1 MPEIENN
8 ETNVVTENA
17 GMGTNGD
24 FGDNAGGDSTSV
36 NSNSSGIKP
45 ITIENKVSAGDTKY
59 MSVANR
65 VQIFIGSKKEER
77 GYVQLQ
83 NFKIKIT
90 NKMMEHSIMEAEM
103 KIDKFDKFTREKIDE
118 LLIPENKDFMFN
130 TKYFIGVDLGNEK
143 NEVEKTYFYGLI
155 TKVEGTIWDTITI
168 TAVSITKL
176 MDRVPMF
183 IDYKTDF
190 TIKDFLDSFK
200 EKIRNYEP
208 FLNYKKKRFV
218 LQYNE
223 TFWQFLIRFLYYELK
238 IPVYIQGRN
247 LVIGFEAQK
256 ESSNKK
262 EEPIRLNKNM
272 PISEYLE
279 LGTYYKGYCISE
291 SEIVINSLTKTQYFY
306 ESKTISEIK
315 TISEKIKVE
324 FPNSLEGK
332 VKDAVNIVVSDEKI
346 QEEYLQNQE
355 KLKEIENA
363 ETNLKN
369 DIINLQDSIE
379 NETET
384 EEKVKRKREE
394 LLKLE
399 KSKEKYSNR
408 GNGELDENE
417 NKFISEKRQEL
428 KKKQK
433 EVAMLEADKKFHQE
447 RTEKIIE
454 KGERIGVY
462 VDFSQILI
470 DEGKEALNYREEVEG
485 KEK

>member
-1 MPEIENN
+1 M
-8 ETNVVTENA
+8 
-17 GMGTNGD
+17 
-24 FGDNAGGDSTSV
+24 
-36 NSNSSGIKP
+36 
-45 ITIENKVSAGDTKY
+45 
-59 MSVANR
+59 
-65 VQIFIGSKKEER
+65 
-77 GYVQLQ
+77 
-83 NFKIKIT
+83 
-90 NKMMEHSIMEAEM
+90 
-103 KIDKFDKFTREKIDE
+103 
-118 LLIPENKDFMFN
+118 
-130 TKYFIGVDLGNEK
+130 
-143 NEVEKTYFYGLI
+143 
-155 TKVEGTIWDTITI
+155 
-168 TAVSITKL
+168 
-176 MDRVPMF
+176 
-183 IDYKTDF
+183 
-190 TIKDFLDSFK
+190 
-200 EKIRNYEP
+200 
-208 FLNYKKKRFV
+208 
-218 LQYNE
+218 
-223 TFWQFLIRFLYYELK
+223 
-238 IPVYIQGRN
+238 
-247 LVIGFEAQK
+247 VIGFEAQK

-485 KEK
+485 KENGTVIMKNNQTEINSYYPFPILINTGYLSGTSTVVIPSEKENVVVEFRNIRDGYVIGALANDTRKDIEKRKVVLQVAKVEMNAPQVNVEATKVEMNANDIDYNLKGE

>member
-200 EKIRNYEP
+200 EKIHNYYGNEANVSTELRGYLNFKWNIIENNEP

-379 NETET
+379 NET
-384 EEKVKRKREE
+384 
-394 LLKLE
+394 
-399 KSKEKYSNR
+399 
-408 GNGELDENE
+408 
-417 NKFISEKRQEL
+417 
-428 KKKQK
+428 
-433 EVAMLEADKKFHQE
+433 
-447 RTEKIIE
+447 
-454 KGERIGVY
+454 
-462 VDFSQILI
+462 
-470 DEGKEALNYREEVEG
+470 
-485 KEK
+485 

>member
-1 MPEIENN
+1 MPESENN

-17 GMGTNGD
+17 GMGTNEGSE
-24 FGDNAGGDSTSV
+24 GNAGGSNSTSA
-36 NSNSSGIKP
+36 NSSSSGIKP

-77 GYVQLQ
+77 GYIQLQ

-200 EKIRNYEP
+200 EKIRNYYGNEANVSTELRGYLNFKWNIIENNEP

-247 LVIGFEAQK
+247 MVIGLEEQK
-256 ESSNKK
+256 
-262 EEPIRLNKNM
+262 
-272 PISEYLE
+272 
-279 LGTYYKGYCISE
+279 
-291 SEIVINSLTKTQYFY
+291 
-306 ESKTISEIK
+306 
-315 TISEKIKVE
+315 
-324 FPNSLEGK
+324 
-332 VKDAVNIVVSDEKI
+332 
-346 QEEYLQNQE
+346 
-355 KLKEIENA
+355 
-363 ETNLKN
+363 
-369 DIINLQDSIE
+369 
-379 NETET
+379 
-384 EEKVKRKREE
+384 
-394 LLKLE
+394 
-399 KSKEKYSNR
+399 
-408 GNGELDENE
+408 
-417 NKFISEKRQEL
+417 
-428 KKKQK
+428 
-433 EVAMLEADKKFHQE
+433 
-447 RTEKIIE
+447 
-454 KGERIGVY
+454 
-462 VDFSQILI
+462 
-470 DEGKEALNYREEVEG
+470 
-485 KEK
+485 